1 MAGEGYLITAKF
13 IHENAEILDLQ
24 KEDANEPVGTTLSH
38 PFWSEDRQQFV
49 AAGELRI
56 GESLLRADAA
66 TCRCL
71 HCGLLRQLTGR
82 KIPRSGVAGVGWILP
97 WSINRIPAADDVM
110 PVERILHG
118 NESCSD

>member
-49 AAGELRI
+49 AAGELPFAVVS
-56 GESLLRADAA
+56 GEQVVLARAQGLRKYAGSERRRSVMLSSAKEQTPVPMQGEVKVMA
-66 TCRCL
+66 TRC
-71 HCGLLRQLTGR
+71 
-82 KIPRSGVAGVGWILP
+82 
-97 WSINRIPAADDVM
+97 
-110 PVERILHG
+110 
-118 NESCSD
+118 